1 MERLGKQNKLGAE
14 VEGEHLQGTKIKMTY
29 LREKTMD
36 KLHVLLLGLEDMKK
50 LQITSNDEEE
60 MFIQEL
66 ENTLLINKN
75 SMDIETVLKT
85 LQIQI
90 QDQVDT
96 SLQVIYNNKF
106 HEKSK
111 LFKDNVTHWHFDEK
125 TFKLYTLV

>member
-1 MERLGKQNKLGAE
+1 
-14 VEGEHLQGTKIKMTY
+14 MTY

-36 KLHVLLLGLEDMKK
+36 KLHVLLVGLEDMKK

-60 MFIQEL
+60 KFISEL
-66 ENTLLINKN
+66 ENTLFINKN

-90 QDQVDT
+90 QDEVDA
-96 SLQVIYNNKF
+96 SEQIIYNKNF

-111 LFKDNVTHWHFDEK
+111 LFKDNVTDWHFDEK

>member
-85 LQIQI
+85 
-90 QDQVDT
+90 
-96 SLQVIYNNKF
+96 
-106 HEKSK
+106 SK
-111 LFKDNVTHWHFDEK
+111 LVNNLKRKMSTKN
-125 TFKLYTLV
+125 